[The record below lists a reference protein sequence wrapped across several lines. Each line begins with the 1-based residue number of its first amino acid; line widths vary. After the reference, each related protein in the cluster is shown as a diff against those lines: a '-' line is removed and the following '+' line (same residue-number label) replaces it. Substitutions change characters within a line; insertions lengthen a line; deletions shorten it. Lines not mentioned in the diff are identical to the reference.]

1 MSRNV
6 SKIQTGFVYHYAFAM
21 LIGFLLLIDLWFTD
35 IMIDLPLLS
44 ILTFLPLIGLPF
56 IIVGKIINAE
66 NYQNISKYIALFVS
80 LITFLI
86 SLLILYNFNINT
98 SDFQYNE
105 RIPIMNGLITY
116 RMGIDGISILFI
128 LLSTFLTP
136 ICIIASWNIISD
148 RVDYYMCSFLVLET
162 LMIGTF
168 CALDIVLFY
177 LFFESVL
184 IPMFVIIGVW
194 GGERRVYSA
203 FKFFLYT
210 LLGSVLMLVAIIYIV
225 LASGTTELPIIYDV
239 FNINHGIIQNLLWLA
254 FFASFAV
261 KMPMW
266 PFHTWLP
273 DAHVE
278 APTAGSNILATIY

>member
-1 MSRNV
+1 MTN
-6 SKIQTGFVYHYAFAM
+6 
-21 LIGFLLLIDLWFTD
+21 
-35 IMIDLPLLS
+35 LPLLS

-56 IIVGKIINAE
+56 IIIGKLINSE
-66 NYQNISKYIALFVS
+66 NYEIISKYIALFVS
-80 LITFLI
+80 LIAFII
-86 SLLILYNFNINT
+86 SLIILYNFDIST
-98 SDFQYNE
+98 SNFQ
-105 RIPIMNGLITY
+105 
-116 RMGIDGISILFI
+116 ISILFI

-136 ICIIASWNIISD
+136 ICIIASWNIIND
-148 RVDYYMCSFLVLET
+148 RVDYYMCSFLILET

-225 LASGTTELPIIYDV
+225 LISGTTELPVIYEV
-239 FNINHGIIQNLLWLA
+239 FNIDHGVIQNLLWLA
-254 FFASFAV
+254 FFASNCWISYTCSNFA
-261 KMPMW
+261 KDGW
-266 PFHTWLP
+266 IWFFKIFI
-273 DAHVE
+273 A
-278 APTAGSNILATIY
+278 IAT

>member
-1 MSRNV
+1 
-6 SKIQTGFVYHYAFAM
+6 
-21 LIGFLLLIDLWFTD
+21 
-35 IMIDLPLLS
+35 MIDLPLLS

-105 RIPIMNGLITY
+105 RIPIMNGLMTY

-239 FNINHGIIQNLLWLA
+239 FNINHLLCL
-254 FFASFAV
+254 FCS
-261 KMPMW
+261 
-266 PFHTWLP
+266 
-273 DAHVE
+273 
-278 APTAGSNILATIY
+278 

>member
-1 MSRNV
+1 
-6 SKIQTGFVYHYAFAM
+6 
-21 LIGFLLLIDLWFTD
+21 
-35 IMIDLPLLS
+35 MIDLPLLS
-44 ILTFLPLIGLPF
+44 ILTFLPLIGIPF
-56 IIVGKIINAE
+56 IIVGKIINVE

-86 SLLILYNFNINT
+86 SLIILYNFNINT

-105 RIPIMNGLITY
+105 RIPIMNGLMTY

-136 ICIIASWNIISD
+136 ICIIASWNIIND
-148 RVDYYMCSFLVLET
+148 RVDYYMCSFLILET

-239 FNINHGIIQNLLWLA
+239 FSIDHGIIQNLLWLA

-278 APTAGSNILATIY
+278 APTAGSVILAAILLKMGGYGFLRFSLPLLPDSSFYFSDFIFFRG

>member
-1 MSRNV
+1 
-6 SKIQTGFVYHYAFAM
+6 
-21 LIGFLLLIDLWFTD
+21 
-35 IMIDLPLLS
+35 MIDLPLLS

-105 RIPIMNGLITY
+105 RIPIMNGLMTY

-148 RVDYYMCSFLVLET
+148 RVYYYMCSFLVLET

-184 IPMFVIIGVW
+184 IPVS
-194 GGERRVYSA
+194 Y
-203 FKFFLYT
+203 KHLT
-210 LLGSVLMLVAIIYIV
+210 LP
-225 LASGTTELPIIYDV
+225 TTPYV
-239 FNINHGIIQNLLWLA
+239 
-254 FFASFAV
+254 
-261 KMPMW
+261 
-266 PFHTWLP
+266 
-273 DAHVE
+273 
-278 APTAGSNILATIY
+278 